1 MPRRTDASAGGGK
14 AESRLASQRSHPIAP
29 SVQAQGLEPSSGE
42 VGAAAPAPRPPDPTA
57 EHGEAVAAARRALS
71 LLQSTLE
78 STADGIV
85 VISQQGRMVSHNQ
98 RFLRMWRLSAELL
111 EAADQRPA
119 VEAALAQ
126 VVDRDAFIAA
136 LRKTR
141 ADPEGESFEV
151 VALADGRIFEHSS
164 IPQHLEGRPVGRVW
178 SFRDVTRRNRAEAA
192 LQERLRFERLIA
204 AISARFV
211 NLSADR
217 MDEAIQTALRSLRD
231 FSGAASSFAYLF
243 GGADTDQTRA
253 WYSGELLLAPSAAEA
268 LTSRPGGWAA
278 EQLAQF
284 GCLDLASTAGA
295 PSPAAAPDPLRTA
308 DFDLLDAA
316 GVRSLLLVPL
326 LLGGAC
332 RGVLGCCN
340 RQANAGWSEDSF
352 ALLQI
357 AAEMFASALERRRAE
372 QAVRASERRY
382 RLLFER
388 NLAGVFRNSAAG
400 RTLDCNDAYAK
411 ILGYAG
417 RHECIGTAVDG
428 LYLDRQQR
436 DQVVRRLRE
445 EGSVTNEEIALRRI
459 DGATVWVL
467 ANLNWLDGRDGEPE
481 LIDGTVVDIT
491 QRKVAESR
499 IVYQA
504 YHDALTDLPNRL
516 LFHDRLTQA
525 LAQARR
531 HGHGLAVL
539 FMDLDQ
545 FKLVNDTL
553 GHSAGDRLLQ
563 QLAERLSRAVRAE
576 DTVARVGGDEFTIL
590 LPHIAQPDD
599 AARVAQNILAAVALP
614 VEIEDQRIFLTT
626 SIGISIFPADGYDA
640 EGLLTSADIAMYR
653 AKDLGRN
660 GYQLCT
666 PAMSARALMRLSLEQ
681 ELRLAL
687 ERGEFTLFYQ
697 PQIELPTGATR
708 GFEALL
714 RWRRSAD
721 QIIAPDRFIAV
732 AEEARLIVPI
742 GDWVL
747 VSACRQLREWQA
759 RGLQAA
765 GVAVNLS
772 PRQFQQQDLVPRIAA
787 ILEQAGLAPACL
799 TLEITEGTAM
809 HNLDR
814 TVEVVAALREM
825 GIRIAIDDFGTGHA
839 SLIYLQQFAVDVLK
853 IDRCFVAGLDGA
865 GGAAGA
871 ASRRGSR
878 AIVNAIVDLAH
889 GLDLE
894 VIAEGVE
901 SEEQRRFLAERS
913 CDAYQGFLTSPPLP
927 AAFAERF
934 LERPADR

>member
-1 MPRRTDASAGGGK
+1 VSAADRPAG
-14 AESRLASQRSHPIAP
+14 
-29 SVQAQGLEPSSGE
+29 PSSQ
-42 VGAAAPAPRPPDPTA
+42 TA
-57 EHGEAVAAARRALS
+57 EHDEAAAAARRALS

-85 VISQQGRMVSHNQ
+85 VLSQQGRMVSYNQ
-98 RFLRMWRLSAELL
+98 RFLRMWQIPADLL
-111 EAADQRPA
+111 DAADQRPA
-119 VEAALAQ
+119 IDIALAQ
-126 VVDRDAFIAA
+126 VAAPDAFLRA
-136 LRKTR
+136 LRAAR
-141 ADPEGESFEV
+141 ARPEGESFEV
-151 VALADGRIFEHSS
+151 VALADGRVFEHYS
-164 IPQHLEGRPVGRVW
+164 IPQLLDGQPAGRVW
-178 SFRDVTRRNRAEAA
+178 SFRDVTRRNRAEEA

-204 AISARFV
+204 SISARFI
-211 NLSADR
+211 NLSAER
-217 MDEAIQTALRSLRD
+217 MDEAIQAALRSIRD
-231 FSGAASSFAYLF
+231 FSGADSSFAYLF
-243 GGADTDQTRA
+243 GGADADPTRA
-253 WYSGELLLAPSAAEA
+253 WHSGEPVLAPSTAEA
-268 LTSRPGGWAA
+268 LASRPGGWVA
-278 EQLAQF
+278 ERLTRL
-284 GCLDLASTAGA
+284 GCLDLPSIEADDKESRDSLDSQEPRASQE
-295 PSPAAAPDPLRTA
+295 SRDSQESQESRDSAAADRGLLR
-308 DFDLLDAA
+308 AA

-332 RGVLGCCN
+332 RGVLGCSN
-340 RQANAGWSEDSF
+340 RQAGQGWSEDSV
-352 ALLQI
+352 ALLGI
-357 AAEMFASALERRRAE
+357 AGEMFASALERRRAE

-400 RTLDCNDAYAK
+400 LTLDCNDAYAK
-411 ILGYAG
+411 ILGYPG
-417 RHECIGTAVDG
+417 RRQCIGTSIEG
-428 LYLDRQQR
+428 LYLDHNQR
-436 DQVVRRLRE
+436 DTVLRRLRE
-445 EGSVTNEEIALRRI
+445 EGSVTNEEIALRRV
-459 DGATVWVL
+459 DGAAVWVL

-481 LIDGTVVDIT
+481 LVDGTVVDIT
-491 QRKVAESR
+491 QRKAAESQ

-531 HGHGLAVL
+531 HAHGLGVL
-539 FMDLDQ
+539 YMDLDQ

-553 GHSAGDRLLQ
+553 GHGAGDRLLQ
-563 QLAERLSRAVRAE
+563 ELSERLTRAVRAE

-590 LPHIAQPDD
+590 LPHISQADD
-599 AARVAQNILAAVALP
+599 AARVAQNILAAVAVP

-666 PAMSARALMRLSLEQ
+666 PAMSAKALMRLSLEQ

-697 PQIELPTGATR
+697 PQIDLASGSTR

-714 RWRRSAD
+714 RWRRSPD
-721 QIIAPDRFIAV
+721 QIITPDRFIAV

-747 VSACRQLREWQA
+747 VSACRQLRDWQA
-759 RGLQAA
+759 RGLPVPT
-765 GVAVNLS
+765 VAVNLS
-772 PRQFQQQDLVPRIAA
+772 PRQFQQQDLVPRVAA
-787 ILEQAGLAPACL
+787 ILEQAGLAPGCL
-799 TLEITEGTAM
+799 TLEITEGAAM
-809 HNLDR
+809 QNLER

-839 SLIYLQQFAVDVLK
+839 SLIYLQQFAIDVLK
-853 IDRCFVAGLDGA
+853 IDRCFVAGL
-865 GGAAGA
+865 AAE
-871 ASRRGSR
+871 SRGSR
-878 AIVNAIVDLAH
+878 AIVKAIIDLAH

-901 SEEQRRFLAERS
+901 TEEQRSFLAGRA
-913 CDAYQGFLTSPPLP
+913 CDAYQGFLASRPLP
-927 AAFAERF
+927 AAAAERF
-934 LERPADR
+934 LVHPAGR

>member
-1 MPRRTDASAGGGK
+1 MGAATSAP
-14 AESRLASQRSHPIAP
+14 RLAG
-29 SVQAQGLEPSSGE
+29 QA
-42 VGAAAPAPRPPDPTA
+42 A

-85 VISQQGRMVSHNQ
+85 VINQQGRMVSYNQ
-98 RFLRMWRLSAELL
+98 RFLRMWQLPAHLL

-119 VEAALAQ
+119 IDAALAH
-126 VVDRDAFIAA
+126 VADRDAFLAA
-136 LRKTR
+136 LRQAR
-141 ADPEGESFEV
+141 AHPEGESFEV
-151 VALADGRIFEHSS
+151 VALADGRIFEHYS

-211 NLSADR
+211 NLSAER
-217 MDEAIQTALRSLRD
+217 MDEAIQTALRSIRD

-243 GGADTDQTRA
+243 GGADADQTSA
-253 WYSGELLLAPSAAEA
+253 WYSGELILAPSAAESLA
-268 LTSRPGGWAA
+268 TRPGGWAA
-278 EQLAQF
+278 EQLAEF
-284 GCLDLASTAGA
+284 GCLDLASAPTAGHDQLGA
-295 PSPAAAPDPLRTA
+295 AGHDPLGAAGHDPLPAAGRDLQAAGHDPQRAADHDLLRT
-308 DFDLLDAA
+308 A

-340 RQANAGWSEDSF
+340 LQVQEGSREDSF

-388 NLAGVFRNSAAG
+388 NLAGVFRNSATG

-417 RHECIGTAVDG
+417 RHDCIGTSVEG

-436 DQVVRRLRE
+436 EQVVRRLRE
-445 EGSVTNEEIALRRI
+445 EGSVNNEEIALRRI
-459 DGATVWVL
+459 DGDTVWVL

-563 QLAERLSRAVRAE
+563 QLALRLTQAVRAE

-590 LPHIAQPDD
+590 LPHIAQADD

-614 VEIEDQRIFLTT
+614 AEIEDQRIFLTT
-626 SIGISIFPADGYDA
+626 SIGIGIFPADGYDA

-666 PAMSARALMRLSLEQ
+666 PALSARALMRLSLEQ
-681 ELRLAL
+681 ELRVAL
-687 ERGEFTLFYQ
+687 ERGELTLFYQ
-697 PQIELPTGATR
+697 PQIELGSGNTR

-714 RWRRSAD
+714 RWRRAAD
-721 QIIAPDRFIAV
+721 QIITPDHFIAV

-759 RGLQAA
+759 RGLRPG

-772 PRQFQQQDLVPRIAA
+772 PRQFQQQDLVPRVAA
-787 ILEQAGLAPACL
+787 ILEQAGLDPRCL

-809 HNLDR
+809 HNLER

-839 SLIYLQQFAVDVLK
+839 SLSYLQQFAVDVLK
-853 IDRCFVAGLDGA
+853 IDRCFVAGLAGLAGLAGSTSLPGLACGA
-865 GGAAGA
+865 GAAGA
-871 ASRRGSR
+871 AGSRGSR
-878 AIVNAIVDLAH
+878 AIVNAIIDLAH

-901 SEEQRRFLAERS
+901 TEEQRRFLADRS
-913 CDAYQGFLTSPPLP
+913 CDAYQGFLTSRPVP
-927 AAFAERF
+927 AALAERF
-934 LERPADR
+934 LDRPAGP

>member
-1 MPRRTDASAGGGK
+1 VD
-14 AESRLASQRSHPIAP
+14 
-29 SVQAQGLEPSSGE
+29 
-42 VGAAAPAPRPPDPTA
+42 AAAPAAGPPSQTA

-85 VISQQGRMVSHNQ
+85 VIDQQGRMVSYNQ
-98 RFLRMWRLSAELL
+98 RFLRMWKIPAELMD
-111 EAADQRPA
+111 AADQRPA
-119 VEAALAQ
+119 IDAALAQ
-126 VVDRDAFIAA
+126 IAA
-136 LRKTR
+136 PDVFLGALRR
-141 ADPEGESFEV
+141 ARARPEGESFEV
-151 VALADGRIFEHSS
+151 VALADGRVFEHYS
-164 IPQHLEGRPVGRVW
+164 IPQHLEGQPVGRVW
-178 SFRDVTRRNRAEAA
+178 SFRDVTRRNRAEEA
-192 LQERLRFERLIA
+192 LQERLRFERLIVS
-204 AISARFV
+204 ISARFI
-211 NLSADR
+211 NLSSER
-217 MDEAIQTALRSLRD
+217 MDEAIQTALRSIRD
-231 FSGAASSFAYLF
+231 FSEAASSFAYLF
-243 GGADTDQTRA
+243 GGADADQTRA
-253 WYSGELLLAPSAAEA
+253 WYSGELVLAPSVAEA
-268 LTSRPGGWAA
+268 LASRPGGWAA
-278 EQLAQF
+278 EQLARL
-284 GCLDLASTAGA
+284 GCLELASTAGDDQESQEPQEPQEEWREPQA
-295 PSPAAAPDPLRTA
+295 ESQDSA
-308 DFDLLDAA
+308 DASRDLLRAATRDLLRAA

-332 RGVLGCCN
+332 RGVLGCSN
-340 RQANAGWSEDSF
+340 RQVGQGWNEDTT
-352 ALLQI
+352 ALLRI

-388 NLAGVFRNSAAG
+388 NLAGVFRDSAAG

-411 ILGYAG
+411 ILGYPG
-417 RHECIGTAVDG
+417 RQECIGTSIEG
-428 LYLDRQQR
+428 IYLDRQQR
-436 DQVVRRLRE
+436 DRLVRRLRE
-445 EGSVTNEEIALRRI
+445 EGSVNNEEIALRRV

-491 QRKVAESR
+491 QRKAAESQ

-531 HGHGLAVL
+531 HAHGLAVL
-539 FMDLDQ
+539 YMDLDQ

-563 QLAERLSRAVRAE
+563 ELAERLTRAVRAE
-576 DTVARVGGDEFTIL
+576 DTVARAGGDEFTIL
-590 LPHIAQPDD
+590 LPHIFKADD
-599 AARVAQNILAAVALP
+599 AARVAQNILAAAAVP

-666 PAMSARALMRLSLEQ
+666 PAMSAKALMRLSLEQ

-697 PQIELPTGATR
+697 PQIDLASGGTR

-714 RWRRSAD
+714 RWRRSPD
-721 QIIAPDRFIAV
+721 QIITPDRFIAI

-747 VSACRQLREWQA
+747 VSACRQLRDWQA
-759 RGLQAA
+759 RGLPVPT
-765 GVAVNLS
+765 VAVNLS
-772 PRQFQQQDLVPRIAA
+772 PRQFQQQDLVPRVAA
-787 ILEQAGLAPACL
+787 ILEQSGLAPGCL
-799 TLEITEGTAM
+799 TLEITEGAAM
-809 HNLDR
+809 QNLER

-839 SLIYLQQFAVDVLK
+839 SLIYLQQFAIDVLK
-853 IDRCFVAGLDGA
+853 IDRCFVAGLTGLA
-865 GGAAGA
+865 GVAGA
-871 ASRRGSR
+871 ATTAGVATAESRGSR
-878 AIVNAIVDLAH
+878 AIVKAIIDLAH

-901 SEEQRRFLAERS
+901 TEEQRSFLAS
-913 CDAYQGFLTSPPLP
+913 QACDAYQGFLTSRPLP
-927 AAFAERF
+927 AAAAERF
-934 LERPADR
+934 LLHPAVHPVVHPAGR

>member
-1 MPRRTDASAGGGK
+1 M
-14 AESRLASQRSHPIAP
+14 
-29 SVQAQGLEPSSGE
+29 
-42 VGAAAPAPRPPDPTA
+42 GAANPAPGPPGQTA

-85 VISQQGRMVSHNQ
+85 VISQQGRMVSYNQ
-98 RFLRMWRLSAELL
+98 RFLRMWQLQAELL
-111 EAADQRPA
+111 EAANQRPA
-119 VEAALAQ
+119 VDAALAQ
-126 VVDRDAFIAA
+126 VADPDAFLAA
-136 LRKTR
+136 LRKAR
-141 ADPEGESFEV
+141 ARPDGESLEI
-151 VALADGRIFEHSS
+151 VALADGRIFEHYS
-164 IPQHLEGRPVGRVW
+164 IPQYLDGLPVGRVW

-192 LQERLRFERLIA
+192 LQERLRFERLIV

-211 NLSADR
+211 NLSAER
-217 MDEAIQTALRSLRD
+217 MDEAIQTALRSIRD

-243 GGADTDQTRA
+243 GGTDADPTRA
-253 WYSGELLLAPSAAEA
+253 WYSGELVLGSSAAEA
-268 LTSRPGGWAA
+268 LASRRGGWAA
-278 EQLAQF
+278 GQLAQL
-284 GCLDLASTAGA
+284 GCFALSSTAGA
-295 PSPAAAPDPLRTA
+295 GVAAPMVASRDTRCLSQESVAAPAADGGPPPAAPSADGELLR
-308 DFDLLDAA
+308 AA

-340 RQANAGWSEDSF
+340 RQPDGEWSEDCF
-352 ALLQI
+352 AVLRI

-372 QAVRASERRY
+372 QALRASEHRY

-400 RTLDCNDAYAK
+400 RTIDCNDAYAK
-411 ILGYAG
+411 ILGYS
-417 RHECIGTAVDG
+417 RRQECIGTSVEG
-428 LYLDRQQR
+428 MYLDRQQR
-436 DQVVRRLRE
+436 ERVVRRLRD

-459 DGATVWVL
+459 DGSTVWVL

-525 LAQARR
+525 LAQASR
-531 HGHGLAVL
+531 HDHGLAVL

-563 QLAERLSRAVRAE
+563 QLALRLTRAVRAE

-590 LPHIAQPDD
+590 LPHIAQPGD
-599 AARVAQNILAAVALP
+599 AARVAQNILAAVAVP
-614 VEIEDQRIFLTT
+614 AEVEDQRIYLTT

-660 GYQLCT
+660 GYELCT

-697 PQIELPTGATR
+697 PQIELASGNTR

-714 RWRRSAD
+714 RWRRSPD
-721 QIIAPDRFIAV
+721 QIITPDRFIAV
-732 AEEARLIVPI
+732 AEEARLILPI

-747 VSACRQLREWQA
+747 VSACRQLRDWQD
-759 RGLQAA
+759 RGLGAA

-772 PRQFQQQDLVPRIAA
+772 PRQFQQPDLVPRVAA
-787 ILEQAGLAPACL
+787 ILEQAGLAPGCL
-799 TLEITEGTAM
+799 TLEITETAAM
-809 HNLDR
+809 QNLER

-839 SLIYLQQFAVDVLK
+839 SLIYLQQFAVDALK
-853 IDRCFVAGLDGA
+853 IDRCFVAGLSGD
-865 GGAAGA
+865 AAG
-871 ASRRGSR
+871 SRGSR

-901 SEEQRRFLAERS
+901 SEEQRRFLAARG
-913 CDAYQGFLTSPPLP
+913 CDAYQGFLTSQPLP
-927 AAFAERF
+927 AAAAERF
-934 LERPADR
+934 LARPASRYR

>member
-1 MPRRTDASAGGGK
+1 M
-14 AESRLASQRSHPIAP
+14 
-29 SVQAQGLEPSSGE
+29 
-42 VGAAAPAPRPPDPTA
+42 GAARPAAGPLGQSV

-71 LLQSTLE
+71 MLQSTLE

-85 VISQQGRMVSHNQ
+85 VISQQGRMVSYNQ
-98 RFLRMWRLSAELL
+98 RFLRMWKIPAELL

-119 VEAALAQ
+119 VDIALAQ
-126 VVDRDAFIAA
+126 VADPGAFLGA
-136 LRKTR
+136 LRKAR
-141 ADPEGESFEV
+141 AHPEGESFEV
-151 VALADGRIFEHSS
+151 VALIDGRIFEHYS
-164 IPQHLEGRPVGRVW
+164 IPQYLEEQLAGRVW

-204 AISARFV
+204 AISARFI
-211 NLSADR
+211 NLSAER
-217 MDEAIQTALRSLRD
+217 MDEALQTALRSIRD
-231 FSGAASSFAYLF
+231 FSAAASSFAYLF
-243 GGADTDQTRA
+243 GGADADQTRA
-253 WYSGELLLAPSAAEA
+253 WYSGELVLGPSAVEA
-268 LTSRPGGWAA
+268 LVSRPGGWAA
-278 EQLAQF
+278 EQLVGT
-284 GCLDLASTAGA
+284 GCLDLASTSGGAHDSQPSAGT
-295 PSPAAAPDPLRTA
+295 DR
-308 DFDLLDAA
+308 DLLRAA

-326 LLGGAC
+326 LLGGSC

-340 RQANAGWSEDSF
+340 CQAREGWNEDGI
-352 ALLQI
+352 ALLRI

-400 RTLDCNDAYAK
+400 RTLDCNDAYAR
-411 ILGYAG
+411 ILGYPG
-417 RHECIGTAVDG
+417 RHECIGTSVEA
-428 LYLDRQQR
+428 LYVDRQQR
-436 DQVVRRLRE
+436 DTVVRRLRE
-445 EGSVTNEEIALRRI
+445 EGSVSNEEIALRRL

-491 QRKVAESR
+491 LRKAAEDQ

-531 HGHGLAVL
+531 HAHGLAVL
-539 FMDLDQ
+539 YMDLDQ

-563 QLAERLSRAVRAE
+563 ELAERLARAVRAE

-590 LPHIAQPDD
+590 LPHVSHAND
-599 AARVAQNILAAVALP
+599 AARVAQNILAATAVP
-614 VEIEDQRIFLTT
+614 IEIEDQRIFLTT
-626 SIGISIFPADGYDA
+626 SIGISVFPADGYDA

-666 PAMSARALMRLSLEQ
+666 PAMSAKALMRLTLEQ

-687 ERGEFTLFYQ
+687 ERGELTLFYQ
-697 PQIELPTGATR
+697 PQIELAGGKTR

-714 RWRRSAD
+714 RWRRSPD
-721 QIIAPDRFIAV
+721 QIITPDRFIAV

-747 VSACRQLREWQA
+747 VSACGQLRDWQA
-759 RGLQAA
+759 RGLPAPS
-765 GVAVNLS
+765 VAVNLS
-772 PRQFQQQDLVPRIAA
+772 PRQFQQQDLVPRVAA
-787 ILEQAGLAPACL
+787 ILEQAGLDPGCL
-799 TLEITEGTAM
+799 TLEITEGAAM
-809 HNLDR
+809 QNLER

-853 IDRCFVAGLDGA
+853 IDRCFVAGL

-871 ASRRGSR
+871 AQSHGSR
-878 AIVNAIVDLAH
+878 AIVTAIVDLAH

-901 SEEQRRFLAERS
+901 TEAQRRFLAERA
-913 CDAYQGFLTSPPLP
+913 CDAYQGFLASRPLP
-927 AAFAERF
+927 AAAAEHF
-934 LERPADR
+934 LRRPEGR